1 MLQAQTMRVINEAL
15 ATIWQQMEAGQVEDD
30 VSLGIAVNA
39 QVNLNRIVYALNK
52 RDQAQLKAEAW
63 EEDMKEDAKRY
74 LMEGGEA

>member
-1 MLQAQTMRVINEAL
+1 MRVINESL
-15 ATIWQQMEAGQVEDD
+15 ATIWQQMEAGQVEND

-63 EEDMKEDAKRY
+63 EEDMKEDARRY
-74 LMEGGEA
+74 LTEGGEA

>member
-52 RDQAQLKAEAW
+52 RAQAQLKAEAW
-63 EEDMKEDAKRY
+63 EEDMKEDARRY
-74 LMEGGEA
+74 LTEGGEA

>member
-63 EEDMKEDAKRY
+63 EEDMKEDARSY
-74 LMEGGEA
+74 LTERGES

>member
-63 EEDMKEDAKRY
+63 EEDMKEDARRY
-74 LMEGGEA
+74 LTEGGEA

>member
-63 EEDMKEDAKRY
+63 EEDMKQDARSY
-74 LMEGGEA
+74 LTEGGEA